1 MNSVKGPIWNRASSS
16 APPVGHQVTHRV
28 SGPIW
33 RKMYI
38 PVLETLND
46 VWASLKQDITSGS

>member
-1 MNSVKGPIWNRASSS
+1 MKSVKRPIWNQTPRS
-16 APPVGHQVTHRV
+16 APPVGHQVTPRV

-38 PVLETLND
+38 PVLETLNI